1 MWHDKCANTNHTRPT
16 VCPWKLFGRPFNR
29 SCVWWECQSTLRLG
43 TRLVAGL
50 DCTSNGP
57 WTAYPLWHVPPP
69 RSKAAPPDPEHAPAP
84 VIPVIA
90 QPGLAGLDYGCN
102 ASFDNCCTPGS
113 SICSRI
119 FSFPAHTDTVRVCVC
134 VQVRKVMTATHAGL
148 LLEECFFFFLSLLIS
163 TFFGNF
169 PLLSFLLSCRLSSP
183 EVTKNALKTGSRVAN
198 THPSLTP
205 TQTQTLSYP
214 SRHSVSRSSHKSF
227 AEIKAQVSSR
237 LKFHFNSLLIVIWEG
252 ERVRHTHTH
261 MGTISLSSSSIL
273 HVRRSPAANEAFDR
287 ARTRSHSHTHAHTYK
302 QHVAH
307 SHMAAF
313 TLSWTQRNETANGP
327 SECHGEK
334 SLNAASCAC
343 CSPVH

>member
-43 TRLVAGL
+43 AMLVSGL

-69 RSKAAPPDPEHAPAP
+69 RSKAAAPDPEHAPAP

-148 LLEECFFFFLSLLIS
+148 LFEECFFFFLSLLIS

-169 PLLSFLLSCRLSSP
+169 PLLCFLLSCRLSSP

-205 TQTQTLSYP
+205 THTHRHTH
-214 SRHSVSRSSHKSF
+214 RHSLTQAGTHSRSSHKSF

-252 ERVRHTHTH
+252 ERVRNTHTHTH
-261 MGTISLSSSSIL
+261 AHGHNFTLLQL
-273 HVRRSPAANEAFDR
+273 HSTRSPFPCSE
-287 ARTRSHSHTHAHTYK
+287 RS
-302 QHVAH
+302 
-307 SHMAAF
+307 F
-313 TLSWTQRNETANGP
+313 R
-327 SECHGEK
+327 
-334 SLNAASCAC
+334 
-343 CSPVH
+343 

>member
-1 MWHDKCANTNHTRPT
+1 MP
-16 VCPWKLFGRPFNR
+16 
-29 SCVWWECQSTLRLG
+29 S
-43 TRLVAGL
+43 
-50 DCTSNGP
+50 
-57 WTAYPLWHVPPP
+57 P
-69 RSKAAPPDPEHAPAP
+69 RSKPAAPDPEHAPAP

-119 FSFPAHTDTVRVCVC
+119 FSFPAHTNTVRVCGC

-169 PLLSFLLSCRLSSP
+169 PLLNFLLSCRLSSP

-205 TQTQTLSYP
+205 THTHTDTLTDTLLP
-214 SRHSVSRSSHKSF
+214 KQALTLVPVTNHLPKL
-227 AEIKAQVSSR
+227 KLKSR
-237 LKFHFNSLLIVIWEG
+237 LVSPQIPLQLIVNCDMGGRESKT
-252 ERVRHTHTH
+252 HTLTLTHTH
-261 MGTISLSSSSIL
+261 MNTISISSSSIL

-287 ARTRSHSHTHAHTYK
+287 ARTRSHSHTHTNK
-302 QHVAH
+302 HVAH

-313 TLSWTQRNETANGP
+313 TLS
-327 SECHGEK
+327 
-334 SLNAASCAC
+334 
-343 CSPVH
+343 